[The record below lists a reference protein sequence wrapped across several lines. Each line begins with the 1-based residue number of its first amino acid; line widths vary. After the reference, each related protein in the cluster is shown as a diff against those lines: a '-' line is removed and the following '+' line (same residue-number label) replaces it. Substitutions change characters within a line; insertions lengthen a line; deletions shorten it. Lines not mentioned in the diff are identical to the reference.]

1 MHVHL
6 CIRFA
11 DGSVW
16 LARILPHNV
25 TSFSDELSNSTLRSE
40 CATLRWL
47 DMVGVPAPRLHGY
60 GFRNDPRNDVRIA
73 YMLIHELPGKPLSQ
87 LEPCEPQMR
96 TAYAGLTSI
105 LCTLSEH
112 TFDQIGSL
120 TFAPDGGTQI
130 GPITGDRAGTL
141 SQIGPF
147 QEVTQYYITW
157 AEEYLRM
164 IAARQLFIH
173 YPVDAYLIFKYL
185 DTLAQEGRYNNFERG
200 LDNGLLYLKHMDNKG
215 DHILVDDNFNITG
228 IIDWSFA
235 RTVPAYEAFG
245 PSLVTADMDDVL
257 NGRARLSE
265 QDKLLGQA
273 LQAEKSSLAPFAQSV
288 DQVRRFTFAL
298 GMGMNLSWDEAL
310 DVFKGIIATLDDK
323 AWEKAINDEVAELVA
338 HLGADAIMGCA
349 NYHAHLFFD
358 DGEEWLIRI
367 PRTGFSDVPAELVE
381 YLVASEY
388 ATLKFLESTQVPAP
402 KAFGF
407 GLASDS
413 TNRVGV
419 NYLLM
424 QALPGKPYYPHEA
437 TVEQKSYLLGRLA
450 DMLIEISKYP
460 LPKARSLFLTDGK
473 IDVSAVTSNRFVS
486 LGRYGPFDTASDY
499 FISIAEQYLDLIS
512 DGQVYHEYPKEAF
525 LFYEVLRQH
534 AIDLSANEVPN
545 VFYMKHVDDKGD
557 HLLVNEDYNITG
569 IIDWQFARSVPM
581 CEAFGPSLMTA
592 DLNALYS
599 SEAGVTDD
607 DKRLARVL
615 RVRGREDLAG
625 NADRSE
631 LVQRFHHGLANG
643 LTRDEVLGMIKGLLA
658 ILGVERIDD
667 MDELIAEESIKCQSD
682 HRWNTIDA
690 LSRGE
695 SWACSLWF
703 EACYCCCLSA

>member
-1 MHVHL
+1 
-6 CIRFA
+6 
-11 DGSVW
+11 
-16 LARILPHNV
+16 
-25 TSFSDELSNSTLRSE
+25 
-40 CATLRWL
+40 
-47 DMVGVPAPRLHGY
+47 
-60 GFRNDPRNDVRIA
+60 
-73 YMLIHELPGKPLSQ
+73 
-87 LEPCEPQMR
+87 
-96 TAYAGLTSI
+96 
-105 LCTLSEH
+105 
-112 TFDQIGSL
+112 
-120 TFAPDGGTQI
+120 
-130 GPITGDRAGTL
+130 
-141 SQIGPF
+141 
-147 QEVTQYYITW
+147 
-157 AEEYLRM
+157 
-164 IAARQLFIH
+164 
-173 YPVDAYLIFKYL
+173 
-185 DTLAQEGRYNNFERG
+185 
-200 LDNGLLYLKHMDNKG
+200 
-215 DHILVDDNFNITG
+215 
-228 IIDWSFA
+228 
-235 RTVPAYEAFG
+235 
-245 PSLVTADMDDVL
+245 MDDVL

-338 HLGADAIMGCA
+338 HLGADAVMGCA

-437 TVEQKSYLLGRLA
+437 TVEQKSHLLGQLA

-460 LPKARSLFLTDGK
+460 LPKAGSL
-473 IDVSAVTSNRFVS
+473 STSR
-486 LGRYGPFDTASDY
+486 LWLATA
-499 FISIAEQYLDLIS
+499 F
-512 DGQVYHEYPKEAF
+512 
-525 LFYEVLRQH
+525 
-534 AIDLSANEVPN
+534 
-545 VFYMKHVDDKGD
+545 DDKGD

-667 MDELIAEESIKCQSD
+667 MDELIAEEPIKCQSD

-695 SWACSLWF
+695 SWA
-703 EACYCCCLSA
+703 